1 MTSLGGVVNQELQ
14 ALLVVQ
20 EDDAVIRG
28 IESKLAAITPRMAA
42 LDAAHRGATDNLT
55 RSEAALEK
63 ELVRHREL
71 EERISGHRA
80 RHEKNVEI
88 LNSAAK
94 LKEATAAAAQ
104 VEAARR
110 ALAEEESESLAMTR
124 RITDLRT
131 AVAAH
136 REAVASIAAEQES
149 TRATLSAERVALD
162 AELAKAQS
170 KRSESARHVGAG
182 LLAKYDRVH
191 MRRRTRVVVALH
203 DDYSC
208 GACETAIPL
217 QRRPAMSSGMIV
229 EPCEGCGVLLFF
241 QVAASN

>member
-1 MTSLGGVVNQELQ
+1 VNPELQ

-20 EDDAVIRG
+20 GDDTVIRG
-28 IESKLAAITPRMAA
+28 IEERMAA
-42 LDAAHRGATDNLT
+42 IAPRLAAMDAAHKGAAANLA
-55 RSEAALEK
+55 RSEAALDK
-63 ELVRHREL
+63 ELARQRDLDGRIADHRL
-71 EERISGHRA
+71 

-88 LNSAAK
+88 LNNAQK

-110 ALAEEESESLAMTR
+110 ALADEESELLAITR

-136 REAVASIAAEQES
+136 RDAVATIAADQASARE
-149 TRATLSAERVALD
+149 TLSAERAALER
-162 AELAKAQS
+162 ELTAARA
-170 KRSESARHVGAG
+170 KRSESARHVGAS

-191 MRRRTRVVVALH
+191 TRRRTEVVVALH
-203 DDYSC
+203 DDFSC

-217 QRRPAMSSGMIV
+217 QRRPAMSSGNVV
-229 EPCEGCGVLLFF
+229 EPCEGCGVLLYYRP
-241 QVAASN
+241 AAPA